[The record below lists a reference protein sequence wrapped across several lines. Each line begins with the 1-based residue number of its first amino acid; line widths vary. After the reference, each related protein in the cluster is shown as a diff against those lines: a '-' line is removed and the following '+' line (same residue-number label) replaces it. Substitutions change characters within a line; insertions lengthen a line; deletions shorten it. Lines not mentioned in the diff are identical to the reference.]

1 LWVGLLDHDHTFV
14 LNDLGFDLLLLGRFQ
29 IPLVLGF
36 FAHALHGI
44 HYIALLRQESV
55 AQIGGPL
62 NVVSETFHHVGKGSH
77 GLNAGIPGL
86 LRDSIG
92 ECLIFQ
98 PGIFC

>member
-1 LWVGLLDHDHTFV
+1 VTAGTGDCRRQ
-14 LNDLGFDLLLLGRFQ
+14 GC
-29 IPLVLGF
+29 
-36 FAHALHGI
+36 HALHGI

-77 GLNAGIPGL
+77 GLNAWIPRL

-92 ECLIFQ
+92 ECLVFQ